1 MPAKNS
7 IKQYL
12 ENGYY
17 HIYNRGVEKRDIF
30 QDKQDY
36 GVFLSYLKE
45 YLSPKDEK
53 SLMKKLSDKNISYR
67 EKDKIIKSLRMN
79 NFFGEIS
86 LFAYCLMIN
95 HFHLLLK
102 QSKIDSIN
110 YFLKSL
116 CTRYAM
122 YFNKKYKRT
131 GHLFQ
136 GIYKAVLVNS
146 DEQLLYLT
154 CYIHKQALN
163 FQGDTLLAQ
172 EIQPC
177 SYGEYLGLRKTEW
190 IKPEEIL
197 NQHYQRNPSFSY
209 EQFIRQSQD
218 TEIINSLLIEDQD
231 R

>member
-1 MPAKNS
+1 MPAKNC

-36 GVFLSYLKE
+36 SVFLSYLKE
-45 YLSPKDEK
+45 YLMPKD
-53 SLMKKLSDKNISYR
+53 KKLLMEQISDQDISYR

-79 NFFGEIS
+79 NFFEEIS
-86 LFAYCLMIN
+86 LFAYCLMTN

-102 QSKIDSIN
+102 QSKISTIHYFIKSI
-110 YFLKSL
+110 

-122 YFNKKYKRT
+122 YFNRKYKRI

-154 CYIHKQALN
+154 RYIHRQALN
-163 FQGDTLLAQ
+163 LQGDTLSSQ
-172 EIQPC
+172 EMQPC
-177 SYGEYLGLRKTEW
+177 SYGEYLGIRKTAW

-197 NQHYQRNPSFSY
+197 KQHYNRNPHLSY
-209 EQFIRQSQD
+209 EQFVHQSQS
-218 TEIINSLLIEDQD
+218 TEIINNFLIEE
-231 R
+231 

>member
-1 MPAKNS
+1 MPAKNC

-17 HIYNRGVEKRDIF
+17 HIYNRGVEKRTIF

-36 GVFLSYLKE
+36 SVFLSYFKE
-45 YLSPKDEK
+45 YLLPKDEK
-53 SLMKKLSDKNISYR
+53 LLMDQLSDQDISYK

-79 NFFGEIS
+79 NFFGKIS
-86 LFAYCLMIN
+86 LFAYCLMKN
-95 HFHLLLK
+95 HFHFLLK
-102 QSKIDSIN
+102 QSELNTIHFFIKSI
-110 YFLKSL
+110 

-122 YFNKKYKRT
+122 YFNRKYERT

-154 CYIHKQALN
+154 RYIHRQALN
-163 FQGDTLLAQ
+163 PQGDNLSSQ
-172 EIQPC
+172 ETQPC

-197 NQHYQRNPSFSY
+197 KEHYYRNPHLSY
-209 EQFIRQSQD
+209 ELFVRQSQN
-218 TEIINSLLIEDQD
+218 TEIINNFLIEE
-231 R
+231 